1 MPRYIKCPR
10 CELNYIEED
19 KELCEVCL
27 AERQGRHL
35 RFADIDEFD
44 VDDVEK
50 TKLCPICGE
59 NYIYPNEKYCE
70 DCKDK
75 SNLAEDDD
83 IEPEDEQDDEW
94 RKYLD
99 EDIRDLPIAD
109 GMEEE
114 LDESMD
120 EEFEDDLLE
129 EEIDEFDDDID
140 DLADDDVA
148 YEDDDEEDEEDFE
161 DDF

>member
-10 CELNYIEED
+10 CDLNYIEED

-44 VDDVEK
+44 TDDTEA
-50 TKLCPICGE
+50 TKLCPLCGE
-59 NYIYPNEKYCE
+59 NYISLSDSCCE

-75 SNLAEDDD
+75 NILADDEFESD
-83 IEPEDEQDDEW
+83 VEQDDEW

-99 EDIRDLPIAD
+99 EDIRELALEDEI
-109 GMEEE
+109 EEGI
-114 LDESMD
+114 DESID
-120 EEFEDDLLE
+120 EEFEDELLE
-129 EEIDEFDDDID
+129 EELDDFDEDID
-140 DLADDDVA
+140 VLDEDD
-148 YEDDDEEDEEDFE
+148 EDDDFEDEEEDFE

>member
-35 RFADIDEFD
+35 RFADIDDFD
-44 VDDVEK
+44 ADDSEK

-59 NYIYPNEKYCE
+59 NYIYPTDKCCE

-75 SNLAEDDD
+75 NILADDEL
-83 IEPEDEQDDEW
+83 EPDVEQDDEW

-99 EDIRDLPIAD
+99 EDIRELALEED
-109 GMEEE
+109 MEEE

-120 EEFEDDLLE
+120 EEFEDEILE
-129 EEIDEFDDDID
+129 EELDDFDADMEDID
-140 DLADDDVA
+140 
-148 YEDDDEEDEEDFE
+148 DDDEEDYEDDDFE
-161 DDF
+161 NDF

>member
-35 RFADIDEFD
+35 RFADIDDFD
-44 VDDVEK
+44 ADDSEK

-59 NYIYPNEKYCE
+59 NYIYPTDKCCE
-70 DCKDK
+70 ECKDK
-75 SNLAEDDD
+75 NILADDEL
-83 IEPEDEQDDEW
+83 EPDVEQDDEW

-99 EDIRDLPIAD
+99 EDIRELALEEDI
-109 GMEEE
+109 EEE

-120 EEFEDDLLE
+120 EEFEDEILE
-129 EEIDEFDDDID
+129 EELDDFDANMEDID
-140 DLADDDVA
+140 D
-148 YEDDDEEDEEDFE
+148 DDDEDYEENDF
-161 DDF
+161 DNDF

>member
-44 VDDVEK
+44 ADDSEK

-59 NYIYPNEKYCE
+59 NYIYPTDKCCE

-75 SNLAEDDD
+75 NILADDELEAD
-83 IEPEDEQDDEW
+83 VEQDDEW

-99 EDIRDLPIAD
+99 EDIRELALEED
-109 GMEEE
+109 MEEE

-120 EEFEDDLLE
+120 EEFEDELLE
-129 EEIDEFDDDID
+129 EELEDFDEDIEDID
-140 DLADDDVA
+140 
-148 YEDDDEEDEEDFE
+148 EDDDEEDYVD
-161 DDF
+161 DDFDNDF

>member
-35 RFADIDEFD
+35 RFADIDDFD
-44 VDDVEK
+44 ADDSEK

-59 NYIYPNEKYCE
+59 NYIYPTDKCCE
-70 DCKDK
+70 ECKDK
-75 SNLAEDDD
+75 NILADDEL
-83 IEPEDEQDDEW
+83 EPDVEQDDEW

-99 EDIRDLPIAD
+99 EDIRELALEEDI
-109 GMEEE
+109 EEE

-120 EEFEDDLLE
+120 EEFEDEILE
-129 EEIDEFDDDID
+129 EELDDFDANIEDID
-140 DLADDDVA
+140 DDDED
-148 YEDDDEEDEEDFE
+148 YEDDAF
-161 DDF
+161 

>member
-35 RFADIDEFD
+35 RFADIDDFD
-44 VDDVEK
+44 ADDSEK

-59 NYIYPNEKYCE
+59 NYIYPTDKCCE
-70 DCKDK
+70 ECKDK
-75 SNLAEDDD
+75 NILADDEL
-83 IEPEDEQDDEW
+83 EPDVEQDDEW

-99 EDIRDLPIAD
+99 EDIRELALEEDI
-109 GMEEE
+109 EEE

-120 EEFEDDLLE
+120 EEFEDEILE
-129 EEIDEFDDDID
+129 EELDDFDTNIEDIGDDDD
-140 DLADDDVA
+140 DED
-148 YEDDDEEDEEDFE
+148 YEDDDAENDF
-161 DDF
+161 